1 METVSPVALLTYRI
15 LRWLPEFMEVCASL
29 PQQLFKNT
37 SHLRSFKCRNV
48 KLLTKTYVVLLFCK
62 YA

>member
-1 METVSPVALLTYRI
+1 METVFPVAVLTYRI
-15 LRWLPEFMEVCASL
+15 LRWLLEFLEGCASL

-37 SHLRSFKCRNV
+37 SHLKSFKCRNV
-48 KLLTKTYVVLLFCK
+48 KLLKKTDVALLFCK

>member
-1 METVSPVALLTYRI
+1 METISPVAFLTNNI
-15 LRWLPEFMEVCASL
+15 LKWLPEFLEICASL

-48 KLLTKTYVVLLFCK
+48 KLLKKTDVVQLFCK